1 MRHNLCFAAI
11 ALAAIAG
18 LAAPASADVW
28 SKSYSLTGKPQLT
41 VDAGDGSVTIVTR
54 NQNQIDAHITT
65 RGWKIGSDVKIEQH
79 QTGNTVEINIR
90 IPHGFFNFFPR
101 EHQVRVE
108 LAVPRSADLNIHTGD
123 GSISCDAVSGAVDL
137 DSGDGSISAQG
148 LSGSVRLHSGDGSI
162 QASGVDGSLVA
173 TSGDGRIAVRG
184 RFDSLRLRSGDG
196 SIHANASTGSRIAS
210 SWSVRTGDGSIRLTL
225 PAKFSANLDAHTGD
239 GRITVGFPVTV
250 SGSLSRSTFRG
261 KLGGGGGQLYLRSGD
276 GSIHIEKQ

>member
-28 SKSYSLTGKPQLT
+28 SKSYALTGKPQLT
-41 VDAGDGSVTIVTR
+41 VDAGDGSVTILAR
-54 NQNQIDAHITT
+54 NQNQIDAHVTT
-65 RGWKIGSDVKIEQH
+65 RGWSIGSEVKIEEH

-90 IPHGFFNFFPR
+90 IPHGFFSFFPH
-101 EHQVRVE
+101 EHSVSVE
-108 LAVPRSADLNIHTGD
+108 LDVPRTADLNIHTGD
-123 GSISCDAVSGAVDL
+123 GSISCDPVAGTITL

-148 LSGSVRLHSGDGSI
+148 LSGAVRLHSGDGSI

-173 TSGDGRIAVRG
+173 TSGDGRVAVHG
-184 RFDSLRLRSGDG
+184 RFDSLELRSGDG
-196 SIHANASTGSRIAS
+196 SIEASASAGSRIAS

-225 PAKFSANLDAHTGD
+225 PANFSADLDAHTGD

-261 KLGGGGGQLYLRSGD
+261 KLGAGGGQLYLRSGD
-276 GSIHIEKQ
+276 GSIHIDKQ